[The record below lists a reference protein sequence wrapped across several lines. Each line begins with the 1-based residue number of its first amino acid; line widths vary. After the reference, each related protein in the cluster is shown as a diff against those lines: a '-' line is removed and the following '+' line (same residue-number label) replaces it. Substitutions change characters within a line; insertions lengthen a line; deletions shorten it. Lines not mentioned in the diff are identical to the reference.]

1 MRRIKSNRILSWTRC
16 GILGIGLTLSTGC
29 NPPPLASDQAAST
42 APVQTYTV
50 INTYPHDPKAFTQGL
65 EFHDGYLY
73 ESTGLR
79 GQSTLRKVEL
89 SSGRVMRRVNLPE
102 QYFGEGIAIIEDRI
116 YMLTWQSQTGFIF
129 DLATFER
136 MGRFTYAGE
145 GWGLVYNGT
154 HLIMSDGTHLLRFLD
169 PISLEV
175 VRTQPVLADGKPV
188 ARLNELEWIEGELW
202 ANLFQSDRIARIDAE
217 SGTVLA
223 WVDAGG
229 LLNETPVRGRV
240 DVLNGIA
247 YDTANERIFLTGKW
261 WPALFEID
269 VDSPASG
276 R

>member
-1 MRRIKSNRILSWTRC
+1 
-16 GILGIGLTLSTGC
+16 
-29 NPPPLASDQAAST
+29 
-42 APVQTYTV
+42 
-50 INTYPHDPKAFTQGL
+50 
-65 EFHDGYLY
+65 
-73 ESTGLR
+73 
-79 GQSTLRKVEL
+79 
-89 SSGRVMRRVNLPE
+89 MRRVNLPE